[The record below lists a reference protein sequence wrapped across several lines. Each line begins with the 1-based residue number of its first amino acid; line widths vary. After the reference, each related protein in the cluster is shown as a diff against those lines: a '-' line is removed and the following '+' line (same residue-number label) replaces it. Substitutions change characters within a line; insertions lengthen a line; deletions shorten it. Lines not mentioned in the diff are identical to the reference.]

1 VNQVNHNILTKLQ
14 KEDKMKELL
23 STVSNNVKTYH
34 NMGVKELIL
43 YWKFLKENY
52 GEAVDSKEYLDDEA
66 VVSDEIRR
74 VINNGFHSIHP
85 FMYRSKHLKD
95 FLQIINDIRGL
106 SESNYNHCIDAIHR
120 LVMRN
125 LLCPR
130 CHGKGLAYLKLLT
143 KDRDENNH
151 SKYVDIYD
159 TFLGFDK
166 FNINYEKD
174 VKELIE
180 KYRIII

>member
-1 VNQVNHNILTKLQ
+1 
-14 KEDKMKELL
+14 MKDLL
-23 STVSNNVKTYH
+23 STSPDSNNVKVNR

-52 GEAVDSKEYLDDEA
+52 EERIDNKEYLDDNA
-66 VVSDEIRR
+66 DVSDEIRR

-85 FMYRSKHLKD
+85 FMYRSNHLKD
-95 FLQIINDIRGL
+95 FLLIINYIRSL
-106 SESNYNHCIDAIHR
+106 PEADFNHCIDAVHR
-120 LVMRN
+120 LVMKN

-130 CHGKGLAYLKLLT
+130 CHGKGLIYLKLLT
-143 KDRDENNH
+143 KDRDENNY
-151 SKYVDIYD
+151 SKYVEIYD

-166 FNINYEKD
+166 FDIDYDKD
-174 VKELIE
+174 VNELIE